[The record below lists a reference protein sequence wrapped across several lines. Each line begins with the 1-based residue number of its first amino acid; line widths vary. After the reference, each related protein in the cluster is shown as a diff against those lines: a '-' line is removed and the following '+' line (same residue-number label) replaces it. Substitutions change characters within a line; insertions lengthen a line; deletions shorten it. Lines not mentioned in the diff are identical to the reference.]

1 MEKQVLFTI
10 TSTSFGSATKVV
22 DIYGPTN
29 ELLEKTKPVSSVSKY
44 AGLVLAERRERL
56 RNLDSYKMRNKYHRE
71 NKMDELEQMKNDVMK
86 ETNWK
91 LRVLDEQ
98 SKQRIAMKEAAE
110 TLLMFAKTA
119 SYDSMRELR
128 RQTKELRKQNI
139 GLHEPVTRRS
149 QRLLEKQHL

>member
-10 TSTSFGSATKVV
+10 TTTSGNKVT

-29 ELLEKTKPVSSVSKY
+29 QLLETSKPVSSMSKY
-44 AGLVLAERRERL
+44 AGYVLSERRAQIKK
-56 RNLDSYKMRNKYHRE
+56 LDSYEMRNKYFKE
-71 NKMDELEQMKNDVMK
+71 NKMDKLEHMKSEVMK

-119 SYDSMRELR
+119 SGDSMRELR
-128 RQTKELRKQNI
+128 RQKRELRKQNME
-139 GLHEPVTRRS
+139 LHELDTRSVRRS
-149 QRLLEKQHL
+149 QRLLEKEHI

>member
-10 TSTSFGSATKVV
+10 TTTSGNKVA

-29 ELLEKTKPVSSVSKY
+29 QLLESSRPVSSISKY
-44 AGLVLAERRERL
+44 AGYVLSERRAQIKK
-56 RNLDSYKMRNKYHRE
+56 LDSYEMRNKYFKE
-71 NKMDELEQMKNDVMK
+71 NKMDELEDMKSEVMK

-98 SKQRIAMKEAAE
+98 SQERIAKQEAAE

-119 SYDSMRELR
+119 SNERMRDMR
-128 RQTKELRKQNI
+128 RQKRELRKQNME
-139 GLHEPVTRRS
+139 LHELDTRSVRRS
-149 QRLLEKQHL
+149 QRLLEKEHI